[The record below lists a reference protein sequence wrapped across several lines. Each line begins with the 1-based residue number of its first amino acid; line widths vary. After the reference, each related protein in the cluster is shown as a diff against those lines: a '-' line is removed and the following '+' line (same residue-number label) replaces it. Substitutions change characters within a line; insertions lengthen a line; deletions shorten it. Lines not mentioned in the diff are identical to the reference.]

1 MKIKIPVSAGELVDK
16 ITILKIKK
24 ENVIDQN
31 KKVNI
36 DRELDFLTD
45 IYNEINNE
53 KKLDSFLNKLL
64 EVNQK
69 LWEIE
74 DEIRVLERKK
84 QFDEDF
90 ILLAR
95 SVYIE
100 NDKRFEIKNE
110 INNFLGSAIKEEALR
125 RLQLN

>member
-24 ENVIDQN
+24 KNVIDQN

-53 KKLDSFLNKLL
+53 KKLDGFLNKLL

-110 INNFLGSAIKEEALR
+110 INNFLGSAIKEEKLYEDY
-125 RLQLN
+125 N

>member
-24 ENVIDQN
+24 KNVIDQD

-110 INNFLGSAIKEEALR
+110 INNFLGSAIKEEKLYEDY
-125 RLQLN
+125 N

>member
-1 MKIKIPVSAGELVDK
+1 VKIKIPVSAGELVDK

-24 ENVIDQN
+24 KNVIDQN

-110 INNFLGSAIKEEALR
+110 INNFLGSAIKEEKLYEDY
-125 RLQLN
+125 N

>member
-24 ENVIDQN
+24 KNVIDQN

-53 KKLDSFLNKLL
+53 KKLDGFLNKLL

-74 DEIRVLERKK
+74 DEIRILERKK

-100 NDKRFEIKNE
+100 NDKRFEIKNK
-110 INNFLGSAIKEEALR
+110 INNFLGSAIKEEKLYEDY
-125 RLQLN
+125 N

>member
-24 ENVIDQN
+24 KNVIDQS

-45 IYNEINNE
+45 IYNEINSE

-110 INNFLGSAIKEEALR
+110 INNFLGSAIKEEKLYEDY
-125 RLQLN
+125 N

>member
-24 ENVIDQN
+24 KNVIDQS

-110 INNFLGSAIKEEALR
+110 INNFLGSAIKEEKLYEDY
-125 RLQLN
+125 N

>member
-24 ENVIDQN
+24 KNVIDQN
-31 KKVNI
+31 KKENI
-36 DRELDFLTD
+36 NKELDMLTD
-45 IYNEINNE
+45 IYNEINNANKLDNFL
-53 KKLDSFLNKLL
+53 KKLLV
-64 EVNQK
+64 VNQK

-74 DEIRVLERKK
+74 DQIRVLERKK
-84 QFDEDF
+84 QFDKDF

-110 INNFLGSAIKEEALR
+110 INTFLGSAIKEEKLYEDY
-125 RLQLN
+125 N

>member
-24 ENVIDQN
+24 KNVIDQS

-110 INNFLGSAIKEEALR
+110 INTFLGSAIKEEKLYEDY
-125 RLQLN
+125 N

>member
-1 MKIKIPVSAGELVDK
+1 VKINIPVSAGELVDK

-24 ENVIDQN
+24 KNVIDQN

-74 DEIRVLERKK
+74 DEIRILERKK

-100 NDKRFEIKNE
+100 NDKRFEIKNK
-110 INNFLGSAIKEEALR
+110 INNFLGSAIKEEKLYEDY
-125 RLQLN
+125 N

>member
-24 ENVIDQN
+24 KNVIDQN
-31 KKVNI
+31 KKENI
-36 DRELDFLTD
+36 NRELDMLTD
-45 IYNEINNE
+45 IYNEINNAN
-53 KKLDSFLNKLL
+53 KLDSFLNKLL

-74 DEIRVLERKK
+74 DQIRVLERKK

-110 INNFLGSAIKEEALR
+110 INNFLGSAIKEEKLYEDY
-125 RLQLN
+125 N

>member
-110 INNFLGSAIKEEALR
+110 INNFLGSAIKEEKLYEDY
-125 RLQLN
+125 N

>member
-24 ENVIDQN
+24 KNVIDQS

-110 INNFLGSAIKEEALR
+110 INNFFGSAIKEEKLYEDY
-125 RLQLN
+125 N

>member
-24 ENVIDQN
+24 KNVIDQN
-31 KKVNI
+31 KKENI
-36 DRELDFLTD
+36 NKELDMLTD
-45 IYNEINNE
+45 IYNEINNAN
-53 KKLDSFLNKLL
+53 KLDNFLKKLL

-74 DEIRVLERKK
+74 DQIRVLERKK
-84 QFDEDF
+84 QFDKDF

-110 INNFLGSAIKEEALR
+110 INTFLGSAIKEEKLYEDY
-125 RLQLN
+125 N

>member
-24 ENVIDQN
+24 KNVIDQS

-100 NDKRFEIKNE
+100 NDKRFEMKNE
-110 INNFLGSAIKEEALR
+110 INNFLGSAIKEEKLYEDY
-125 RLQLN
+125 N

>member
-24 ENVIDQN
+24 KNVIDQN

-110 INNFLGSAIKEEALR
+110 INNFLGSAIKEEKLYEDY
-125 RLQLN
+125 N

>member
-24 ENVIDQN
+24 KNVIDQD

-64 EVNQK
+64 EINQK

-110 INNFLGSAIKEEALR
+110 INNFLGSAIKEEKLYEDY
-125 RLQLN
+125 N

>member
-1 MKIKIPVSAGELVDK
+1 MKINIPVSAGELVDK

-24 ENVIDQN
+24 KNVIDQT
-31 KKVNI
+31 KKLNI

-53 KKLDSFLNKLL
+53 KKLDGFLNKLL

-100 NDKRFEIKNE
+100 NDKRFEIKNK
-110 INNFLGSAIKEEALR
+110 INNFLGSAIKEEKLYEDY
-125 RLQLN
+125 N

>member
-1 MKIKIPVSAGELVDK
+1 M
-16 ITILKIKK
+16 
-24 ENVIDQN
+24 
-31 KKVNI
+31 
-36 DRELDFLTD
+36 DFLTD

-110 INNFLGSAIKEEALR
+110 INNFLGSAIKEEKLYEDY
-125 RLQLN
+125 N

>member
-16 ITILKIKK
+16 ISILKIKK
-24 ENVIDQN
+24 KNVIDQN
-31 KKVNI
+31 KKENI
-36 DRELDFLTD
+36 NRELDMLTD
-45 IYNEINNE
+45 IYNEINNAN
-53 KKLDSFLNKLL
+53 KLDNFLKKLL

-74 DEIRVLERKK
+74 DQIRVLERKK
-84 QFDEDF
+84 QFDKDF

-110 INNFLGSAIKEEALR
+110 INTFLGSAIKEEKLYEDY
-125 RLQLN
+125 N

>member
-24 ENVIDQN
+24 KNVIDQS
-31 KKVNI
+31 KKLNI
-36 DRELDFLTD
+36 DRELDFLRD

-110 INNFLGSAIKEEALR
+110 INNFLGSAIKEEKLYEDY
-125 RLQLN
+125 N

>member
-1 MKIKIPVSAGELVDK
+1 VKIKIPVSAGELVDK

-24 ENVIDQN
+24 KNVIDQN

-74 DEIRVLERKK
+74 DEIRILERKK

-100 NDKRFEIKNE
+100 NDKRFEIKNK
-110 INNFLGSAIKEEALR
+110 INNFLGSAIKEEKLYEDY
-125 RLQLN
+125 N

>member
-24 ENVIDQN
+24 KNVIDQN
-31 KKVNI
+31 KKENI
-36 DRELDFLTD
+36 NRELDMLTD
-45 IYNEINNE
+45 IYNEINNAN
-53 KKLDSFLNKLL
+53 KLDNFLKKLL

-74 DEIRVLERKK
+74 DQIRVLERKK
-84 QFDEDF
+84 QFDKDF

-110 INNFLGSAIKEEALR
+110 INTFLGSAIKEEKLYEDY
-125 RLQLN
+125 N

>member
-74 DEIRVLERKK
+74 DEIR
-84 QFDEDF
+84 
-90 ILLAR
+90 
-95 SVYIE
+95 Y
-100 NDKRFEIKNE
+100 
-110 INNFLGSAIKEEALR
+110 
-125 RLQLN
+125 

>member
-1 MKIKIPVSAGELVDK
+1 MKIKVPVSAGELVDK

-24 ENVIDQN
+24 KNVIDQN
-31 KKVNI
+31 KKENI
-36 DRELDFLTD
+36 NRELDMLTD
-45 IYNEINNE
+45 IYNEINNAN
-53 KKLDSFLNKLL
+53 KLDNFLKKLL

-74 DEIRVLERKK
+74 DQIRVLERKK
-84 QFDEDF
+84 QFDKDF

-110 INNFLGSAIKEEALR
+110 INTFLGSAIKEEKLYEDY
-125 RLQLN
+125 N

>member
-24 ENVIDQN
+24 KNVIDQN
-31 KKVNI
+31 KKENI
-36 DRELDFLTD
+36 NRELDMLTD
-45 IYNEINNE
+45 IYNEINNANKLDNFL
-53 KKLDSFLNKLL
+53 KKLLV
-64 EVNQK
+64 VNQK

-74 DEIRVLERKK
+74 DQIRVLERKK
-84 QFDEDF
+84 QFDKDF

-110 INNFLGSAIKEEALR
+110 INTFLGSAIKEEKLYEDY
-125 RLQLN
+125 N

>member
-16 ITILKIKK
+16 ITILKNK
-24 ENVIDQN
+24 EKNVIDQN
-31 KKVNI
+31 KKENI
-36 DRELDFLTD
+36 NRELDMLTD
-45 IYNEINNE
+45 IYNEINNAN
-53 KKLDSFLNKLL
+53 KLDNFLKKLL

-74 DEIRVLERKK
+74 DQIRVLERKK
-84 QFDEDF
+84 QFDKDF

-110 INNFLGSAIKEEALR
+110 INTFLGSAIKEEKLYEDY
-125 RLQLN
+125 N